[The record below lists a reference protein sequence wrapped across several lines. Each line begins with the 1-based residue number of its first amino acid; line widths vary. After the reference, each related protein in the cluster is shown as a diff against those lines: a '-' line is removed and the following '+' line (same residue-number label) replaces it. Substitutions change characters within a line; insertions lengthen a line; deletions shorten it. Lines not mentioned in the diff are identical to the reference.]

1 MELSF
6 SGRISCSKSKKLS
19 IEGEPFFGF
28 GWDRLKDALREFLLF
43 AKSYPAQI
51 SDFRLA
57 FYFTFTYKYKALD
70 IRFTIPFFGVSPL
83 SKFPPSSRPDF
94 FWLRSF
100 SEICL
105 QVANLHELGAS
116 HLDIK
121 SKNIV
126 IDAGLHLH
134 LVDFGA
140 ALFEEEFL
148 AYSGREK
155 TSLWNRPPESFKDKQ
170 YHSFSTDV
178 YSIGATIL
186 ILLGWRS
193 EVVVDAFGRLE
204 SSEAKKMAEQHLKL
218 FLDHH
223 FDENP
228 GFAPVKALLALML
241 KLDSLERLNPRL
253 LLQAGQYLGELSE
266 SVSRRESLRLVEPPT
281 FLHAFWRRDRA
292 PSYPEEDAPLV
303 LRENRE
309 TSRGCC

>member
-1 MELSF
+1 MTIGLQTNVY
-6 SGRISCSKSKKLS
+6 
-19 IEGEPFFGF
+19 GEPIEPCNFDPVTGF
-28 GWDRLKDALREFLLF
+28 YRTGCCETGGDD
-43 AKSYPAQI
+43 
-51 SDFRLA
+51 
-57 FYFTFTYKYKALD
+57 T
-70 IRFTIPFFGVSPL
+70 GVHTV
-83 SKFPPSSRPDF
+83 
-94 FWLRSF
+94 
-100 SEICL
+100 CA
-105 QVANLHELGAS
+105 VMT
-116 HLDIK
+116 
-121 SKNIV
+121 
-126 IDAGLHLH
+126 
-134 LVDFGA
+134 
-140 ALFEEEFL
+140 EEFL